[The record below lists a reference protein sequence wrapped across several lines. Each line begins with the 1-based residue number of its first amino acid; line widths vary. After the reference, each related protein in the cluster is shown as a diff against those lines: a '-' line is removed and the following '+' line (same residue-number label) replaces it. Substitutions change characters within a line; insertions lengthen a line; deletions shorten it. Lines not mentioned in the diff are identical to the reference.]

1 MYLFFLDENL
11 TPRSG
16 VSQKIIIVILLFI
29 VWAFFSQ
36 YMLLQKKVGRPHV
49 ATVAGDSGGSNPLGL
64 QGHCVLSSLP
74 PSLPKDADGL
84 SLGGRR

>member
-1 MYLFFLDENL
+1 M
-11 TPRSG
+11 
-16 VSQKIIIVILLFI
+16 KILHQEVGSLKKLSLLFSFSLFG
-29 VWAFFSQ
+29 FFSQ

-74 PSLPKDADGL
+74 PS
-84 SLGGRR
+84 